1 MDLVEFKEQAKLENQ
16 VRLLKAKLEAQ
27 EARTAAGTRTP
38 NASVEPTAEILSS
51 LQDLAAENAKL
62 RVELERQR
70 TENVEL
76 RQENKKL
83 KAGDSTRSY
92 WLASML
98 SSSRRQPAADDRA
111 PAARQSTPQD
121 HASAGSRQKAS
132 LSSQNGPGG
141 GADTAAAGTRG
152 EHEDTCA
159 SWVRDRDGGL
169 YLYPPL
175 SDFWEDVP
183 CSGIPLLRS
192 GSEVHIKLGPNVL
205 LVDGKGRSLM
215 WQHWM
220 PRSRG
225 YRRSMA
231 FIVERRAERQSGS
244 QKRPSAE
251 VPDDGS
257 LGIVFALRSVQ
268 SGKYVVEGGLIDWY
282 CMQATGERPEDAAVF
297 TLVPLMPSKASSQV
311 NSPERARAPAH
322 MFALRLSGEDKL
334 LSIQKNGY
342 IKMIAV
348 ADLDNGIDND
358 TMAMAFECLQPV
370 SSYEIV
376 FHSKQIGIKVG
387 QEVPLHVSGFTTM
400 QSASG
405 LPEVGPAE
413 NSGRVH
419 IGDVIMSVNGK
430 DIDGV
435 SRTDA
440 LTTIANTRRP
450 VTLVF
455 KVADSLVG

>member
-1 MDLVEFKEQAKLENQ
+1 
-16 VRLLKAKLEAQ
+16 VRA
-27 EARTAAGTRTP
+27 
-38 NASVEPTAEILSS
+38 
-51 LQDLAAENAKL
+51 
-62 RVELERQR
+62 
-70 TENVEL
+70 
-76 RQENKKL
+76 
-83 KAGDSTRSY
+83 
-92 WLASML
+92 
-98 SSSRRQPAADDRA
+98 
-111 PAARQSTPQD
+111 
-121 HASAGSRQKAS
+121 
-132 LSSQNGPGG
+132 
-141 GADTAAAGTRG
+141 
-152 EHEDTCA
+152 
-159 SWVRDRDGGL
+159 RDGGL

-205 LVDGKGRSLM
+205 LVDGKGRNLM

-220 PRSRG
+220 PAKRG

-231 FIVERRAERQSGS
+231 FVVERRAERQSGS
-244 QKRPSAE
+244 QRSPSAE

-268 SGKYVVEGGLIDWY
+268 SGRYIVEGGMLDWY
-282 CMQATGERPEDAAVF
+282 CMQATCERPEDAAVF
-297 TLVPLMPSKASSQV
+297 TLVPLMPSKASSQA
-311 NSPERARAPAH
+311 NSPEGARASAH

-342 IKMIAV
+342 VKMTAV
-348 ADLDNGIDND
+348 ADLDKGIDNE

-419 IGDVIMSVNGK
+419 IGDVIKSVNGQ
-430 DIDGV
+430 DIEGV
-435 SRTDA
+435 SRTEA
-440 LTTIANTRRP
+440 LTLIANTRRP

-455 KVADSLVG
+455 KVAESLVG